1 MSAILDG
8 LDGVVCLIDDV
19 LVYGKDLTE
28 HDSRHPDKVFAICQL
43 KSSQNV
49 SELYCFLS
57 MATQMSKFAPNLAE
71 RTKPLRISLTRE
83 ANGFEDTPNNKLSKT

>member
-28 HDSRHPDKVFAICQL
+28 HDSRHPDKVFAIYLPIEIVAECQ
-43 KSSQNV
+43 
-49 SELYCFLS
+49 
-57 MATQMSKFAPNLAE
+57 
-71 RTKPLRISLTRE
+71 
-83 ANGFEDTPNNKLSKT
+83 